1 MLPILIMPDLAY
13 EPEDE
18 NSHEASD
25 IEIELEAIRDLC
37 WDLLPQADRRTPV
50 SLGPWVEIHHPV
62 PPVTQASPAPASLHD
77 CEQFLKLLLRRRADS
92 IGRRQRVELRR
103 FLRTTTFAPSSI
115 ATLSSETATW
125 LLWAMNWRGVSTP
138 RQLVSP
144 PLHAPTLVVQWWTI
158 MPSTLCCGPAAQ
170 LLRVLA
176 DCAARLYRV
185 WARVIKRMRAAGG
198 DSLDP
203 RMVRIKFRPLT
214 SDTNCTPDISGSI
227 RKNSVT
233 ARMSAI
239 SARRDK
245 LAACVP

>member
-203 RMVRIKFRPLT
+203 RMVRIKFTPLT
-214 SDTNCTPDISGSI
+214 PDTHFTCGVDSSRAKPSFASVVSANLPTNDSI
-227 RKNSVT
+227 AV
-233 ARMSAI
+233 
-239 SARRDK
+239 
-245 LAACVP
+245 